1 MQAEREIRL
10 VVPHAEGARGDNG
23 LQCVSSQRIL
33 DPAALRRIELP

>member
-23 LQCVSSQRIL
+23 LQLIAPQRIL
-33 DPAALRRIELP
+33 DPSALRGIELP